1 MLESLLNKLFF
12 LTFFMSIFNV
22 GIHIWEIV
30 RRLRSED
37 GYRKKYEVSTL
48 GLILLGLSI
57 SYLLS
62 TIFVGIKL

>member
-1 MLESLLNKLFF
+1 
-12 LTFFMSIFNV
+12 MSIFNV